1 MRRMWRGRVW
11 RRGWGLVRT
20 ETPVADLTELETKAL
35 AELNATADEAGL
47 QAWNTK
53 YFGDKGELTAAL
65 KALGTLPKGAWA
77 AIIGVCLA
85 LTVLTLGRLLI
96 ISMIGVAA
104 ALIYLL
110 DVRPGLKDLT
120 DGKGFW

>member
-1 MRRMWRGRVW
+1 MASSAPLFYDDVVGYINL
-11 RRGWGLVRT
+11 LVFL
-20 ETPVADLTELETKAL
+20 VSLV
-35 AELNATADEAGL
+35 L
-47 QAWNTK
+47 QAVALIHC
-53 YFGDKGELTAAL
+53 LTQRGAGFQ
-65 KALGTLPKGAWA
+65 ALGTLPKGAWA